1 MTNEYDVNTYINTL
15 KENVKKITGSVILI
29 STESRLLNSQYF
41 SFTKNTNNQKQTKLT
56 LDKDPVFL
64 VEESHINIKNFA
76 NNHMH
81 NAVIGSAINFNNS
94 LNILIRNYYKA
105 ADYLKSEFIKPNGDL
120 KKAQQSVY
128 FIFEDITNFLKAESD
143 KVERIKP
150 DLTRVSKGIELAI
163 ETTNEFFKENGDVQK
178 KLKQKHAEISLIES
192 QQKNLIVPVVIG
204 IVAVVAGVGLM
215 ILAWKVVPFLA
226 LASIVSGVSTPAAM
240 NAGVA
245 IFCSGLGLASAGS
258 IGVGIQV
265 KDYMNQEAILAQKR
279 EELVMLQS
287 AYGTLVSYESQMKRI
302 TNHINILSDSM
313 ISARESVKN
322 MNDIFMAEIS
332 KLGRSVNKKRHQT
345 SADYPSFIDDY
356 ITVLK
361 DSTEE
366 LSTINNN
373 LKQYVTTPFV
383 LRNI

>member
-1 MTNEYDVNTYINTL
+1 MSNEHDVNTSINTL
-15 KENVKKITGSVILI
+15 RDNIKKITGSVILI

-41 SFTKNTNNQKQTKLT
+41 SLTKNQSKQKQTILT

-64 VEESHINIKNFA
+64 VEESHKNIKDFA
-76 NNHMH
+76 SNHMH
-81 NAVIGSAINFNNS
+81 NEVIGSAINFNNS
-94 LNILIRNYYKA
+94 LNNLIGNYYKA
-105 ADYLKSEFIKPNGDL
+105 ADYLKSEFIKPNGDF
-120 KKAQQSVY
+120 KKAQNSVY
-128 FIFEDITNFLKAESD
+128 LIFEDITNFLMAESE

-150 DLTRVSKGIELAI
+150 DLTKVSKGVELAI

-192 QQKNLIVPVVIG
+192 QQKNLIVPVAIG

-215 ILAWKVVPFLA
+215 LLAWKAVPFLA
-226 LASIVSGVSTPAAM
+226 LASVVSGVSVPAAM

-258 IGVGIQV
+258 IGVGVQV

-302 TNHINILSDSM
+302 TNHINLLSDSM
-313 ISARESVKN
+313 INARKSVKD

-332 KLGRSVNKKRHQT
+332 KLGRDIKNKRHHT
-345 SADYPSFIDDY
+345 SANTSSFIDDY
-356 ITVLK
+356 IRELK
-361 DSTEE
+361 DSAEE

-383 LRNI
+383 LKNI